1 MLSKMPLLKFIPFA
15 IALLVLSC
23 TISGNIDLAQSNPT
37 ALQTESAVT
46 QPPTVQPQLTQAP
59 PGLSPSPAQN
69 NGITQPSIVS
79 PPTSIYLVL
88 IDDNGQN
95 GKKIGCND
103 SVVPVNVMIPEGSDP
118 KYSAIEQL
126 LSMKEQHI
134 GDYYNALYQSDLVVT
149 SLNTDSQG
157 NLSLALD
164 GQILL
169 GGVCDNPRFQAQIE
183 ETLRQFPDVQNV
195 SVTIGGVPL
204 QELLS
209 EK

>member
-1 MLSKMPLLKFIPFA
+1 MLSKSPSLKLVPFVF
-15 IALLVLSC
+15 ALLVLSC
-23 TISGNIDLAQSNPT
+23 TISGNIDLAQSNSTP
-37 ALQTESAVT
+37 LQTESAST
-46 QPPTVQPQLTQAP
+46 PPPTVPPQLIQTS
-59 PGLSPSPAQN
+59 PGLTPSPEQN
-69 NGITQPSIVS
+69 VGATQPSIVS

-103 SVVPVNVMIPEGSDP
+103 SVVPVSVMIPEGSDP

-134 GDYYNALYQSDLVVT
+134 GDYYNAIYQSDLAVT
-149 SLNTDSQG
+149 SLNADSQG
-157 NLSLALD
+157 NVSLALD

-169 GGVCDNPRFQAQIE
+169 GGVCDNPRFLAQIE

-204 QELLS
+204 EQLLS